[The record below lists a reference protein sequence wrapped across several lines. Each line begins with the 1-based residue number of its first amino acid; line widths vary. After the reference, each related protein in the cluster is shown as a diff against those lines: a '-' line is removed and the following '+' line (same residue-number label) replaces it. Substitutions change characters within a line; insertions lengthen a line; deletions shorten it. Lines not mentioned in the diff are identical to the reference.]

1 MNVLAS
7 RSSSVILCVI
17 CIVYNF
23 PRLNKF
29 YSIIYYFFPLI
40 IPIVQLQFN
49 TGEAS
54 QNVSNQDD
62 EELPV

>member
-1 MNVLAS
+1 MYGLAS
-7 RSSSVILCVI
+7 SVFQCDYVCHMYCL
-17 CIVYNF
+17 YF

-40 IPIVQLQFN
+40 IPIVQLQLN